1 MRRYSQ
7 PVPVSAATS
16 LHYRQFKNSSSV
28 SSTIGSIPDP
38 IDLLKIKADLEALLP
53 ISEKRIHNLQ
63 KDLILL
69 RKNIKT
75 KRKEKKNK

>member
-7 PVPVSAATS
+7 PIPVSPSTS

-38 IDLLKIKADLEALLP
+38 IDLVKIKSDLEALLP
-53 ISEKRIHNLQ
+53 MSERRIHNLQ
-63 KDLILL
+63 KDLIHLK
-69 RKNIKT
+69 KNVKI
-75 KRKEKKNK
+75 KRKK